1 MAKICMVSVQHSPLD
16 DRIFYKEALSLQKAG
31 FEICQVCAV
40 NSDGYAF
47 DIGGKTIL
55 NKNREEQL
63 VFEGI
68 PTKLISLP
76 DSALAHLLNKVFLG
90 SFSKQFVGAIRSF
103 NADVLHAHEPI
114 SFYLAHW
121 AAKGTKTKV
130 IFDSHECWEDG
141 TPKEKWIKKN
151 FLSKLEFLIT
161 ANQITRGSL
170 LTMHPKVRSQ
180 VILNG
185 AELQR
190 FNDVKSSKM
199 PVIVHDGY
207 LPFNRGLKLMVEV
220 LRLVKKYIPEIKL
233 KVIGE
238 TFGEE
243 KRFLQKA
250 ITKFGLEEN
259 ILETGWMP
267 YEKVPECFNGCAVG
281 IITKLPTTNNVI
293 GGPPIKYYNYTAAG
307 LAVVDVDMPET
318 TRLLNEN
325 NNGISVKTRK
335 AEDIAAAIIHLFQN
349 AKELDYYQ
357 QQSRIA
363 AQKMNW
369 EMEAEKLVNFYQ
381 REVLNNRAFIHR
393 TVD

>member
-1 MAKICMVSVQHSPLD
+1 MVKICMVSVQHSPLD

-40 NSDGYAF
+40 DSDGYAY
-47 DIGGKTIL
+47 DIGGKTVL

-63 VFEGI
+63 DFKGI
-68 PTKLISLP
+68 PTKLVSLP
-76 DSALAHLLNKVFLG
+76 NSALDNFLNKVFLG
-90 SFSKQFVGAIRSF
+90 SFSKRFVGAIRSF

-151 FLSKLEFLIT
+151 FLSKLKYLIT

-170 LTMHPKVRSQ
+170 VTLQPNLRSQ

-185 AELQR
+185 AELPR
-190 FNDVKSSKM
+190 FKDVTSSKL

-207 LPFNRGLKLMVEV
+207 LPFNRGLRLMIDVLKLI
-220 LRLVKKYIPEIKL
+220 KKYIPEIKL
-233 KVIGE
+233 KIIGE

-250 ITKFGLEEN
+250 MKRFNLEEN

-325 NNGISVKTRK
+325 NNGISVKSRK
-335 AEDIAAAIIHLFQN
+335 AEDIAAAIIHMFQN
-349 AKELDYYQ
+349 PKDLDYYQ
-357 QQSRIA
+357 QQSRLA

-369 EMEAEKLVNFYQ
+369 DMEAEKLVNFYQ
-381 REVLNNRAFIHR
+381 REVLNQRALIHR
-393 TVD
+393 AAD